1 MHARTLRR
9 LAVWGAVAWLI
20 TILSAELLHP
30 LIEAD
35 THAAHRECPVCLF
48 HATHGQV
55 QLPEAVLSPVLLLVL
70 TAVAPLPHYACVVPD
85 VHPAFHRSIR
95 APPVAAL

>member
-9 LAVWGAVAWLI
+9 LAVWVAAAWLI

-35 THAAHRECPVCLF
+35 TQAAHRECPVCLF

-55 QLPEAVLSPVLLLVL
+55 QQPEAVLSPVLLLVL
-70 TAVAPLPHYACVVPD
+70 TAVAPLPHYACGAPD
-85 VHPAFHRSIR
+85 THPAFHRSIR